1 MCFVVKVRE
10 RGGKMRQIFPA
21 PRWGAE
27 NSGRGVQLCVPL
39 SFVRRVPPLLYNI
52 YTLWFPTGWLP
63 GRGRFRPRPGLPF
76 LPETQ
81 KAVSSAVDTQHRLI
95 SQSEHNKPYLPFPPL
110 KNPGR
115 VGIIRLRC
123 SRMTVVLSGRDT
135 LHRPVEW

>member
-1 MCFVVKVRE
+1 MRPSVIRLQSTPSPLQYNIYAVVPGRVAPGE
-10 RGGKMRQIFPA
+10 RPFPA
-21 PRWGAE
+21 P
-27 NSGRGVQLCVPL
+27 
-39 SFVRRVPPLLYNI
+39 
-52 YTLWFPTGWLP
+52 
-63 GRGRFRPRPGLPF
+63 PRAQ
-76 LPETQ
+76 PETQ
-81 KAVSSAVDTQHRLI
+81 KAVSSVVDTQHRLI

>member
-63 GRGRFRPRPGLPF
+63 GRGRFRPRPGPSRKRKKRCRV
-76 LPETQ
+76 Q
-81 KAVSSAVDTQHRLI
+81 RTQHRLNH
-95 SQSEHNKPYLPFPPL
+95 SERNTIGPTFPIFP
-110 KNPGR
+110 
-115 VGIIRLRC
+115 
-123 SRMTVVLSGRDT
+123 
-135 LHRPVEW
+135 

>member
-1 MCFVVKVRE
+1 MFCCQGAGAGREDAADLSCSTVGGRKQRE
-10 RGGKMRQIFPA
+10 RGAVMRPSVICAQSAPSPLQYIYAVVSDRVAPGERPFPA
-21 PRWGAE
+21 P
-27 NSGRGVQLCVPL
+27 
-39 SFVRRVPPLLYNI
+39 
-52 YTLWFPTGWLP
+52 
-63 GRGRFRPRPGLPF
+63 PRAQ
-76 LPETQ
+76 PETQ
-81 KAVSSAVDTQHRLI
+81 KAVSSVVDTQHRLI

>member
-1 MCFVVKVRE
+1 MVGRRSVASSCST
-10 RGGKMRQIFPA
+10 A
-21 PRWGAE
+21 GAE
-27 NSGRGVQLCVPL
+27 DRGRGVQLCVPL
-39 SFVRRVPPLLYNI
+39 SSDYRVPPLLYNI
-52 YTLWFPTGWLP
+52 NIYAVVP
-63 GRGRFRPRPGLPF
+63 GRVAPGERPFPAPPRAQ
-76 LPETQ
+76 PETQ
-81 KAVSSAVDTQHRLI
+81 KAVSSVVDTQHRLI